1 MPTWCWIMLDLP
13 TGDSE
18 KDLSTDPL
26 FLVVISGKR
35 HRGRE
40 VKGAP
45 NQGQRTTTGW
55 QHPETLGSTFQTSLK
70 LGHTQTTHVFLL
82 WIIGRYWEHIWSIHC
97 WWTSFSTMLQPFS
110 KQDERPSAWD
120 FLHHPMVFPLKF
132 GVPAGVPANIG
143 SHEET
148 KFDLQQTD
156 GIYTATVSQDPSHL
170 GIGLL
175 NSLLVQFF
183 RTQTHILMLTINQSC
198 SPISIMTPNRS
209 CSQDIDRSW

>member
-1 MPTWCWIMLDLP
+1 MLDLP

-18 KDLSTDPL
+18 KDLSTDRL

-40 VKGAP
+40 VKGGP
-45 NQGQRTTTGW
+45 KTGPKNNHGPAASW
-55 QHPETLGSTFQTSLK
+55 NSGVNISN

-183 RTQTHILMLTINQSC
+183 RTQTPILMLTINQSC